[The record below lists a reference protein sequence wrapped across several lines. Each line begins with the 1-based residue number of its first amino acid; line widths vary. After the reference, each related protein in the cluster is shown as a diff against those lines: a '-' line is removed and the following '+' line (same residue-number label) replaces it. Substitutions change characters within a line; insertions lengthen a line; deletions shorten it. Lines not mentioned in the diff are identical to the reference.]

1 MERRNKF
8 MSEALTEARL
18 AKLAGEVPIG
28 AVIVKGDEVVSRAH
42 NRTETDEDPTA
53 HAEIIAI
60 REASRALGT
69 QRLVGCELFVT
80 AEPCTMCAGACILAR
95 LDAVYAGT
103 KSPKSGAAGSVKDVL
118 TGGELNHIVHYE
130 TGIMKEECAA
140 LLSVFF
146 KDLRTNSKGNE

>member
-8 MSEALTEARL
+8 MFEALAEASL
-18 AKLAGEVPIG
+18 AMQAGEVPIG
-28 AVIVKGDEVVSRAH
+28 AVIVKNDCVVSRSH

-53 HAEIIAI
+53 HAEILAI
-60 REASRALGT
+60 REAAKTLGT
-69 QRLVGCELFVT
+69 SRLVGCELFVT

-130 TGIMKEECAA
+130 TGIMREECAA
-140 LLSVFF
+140 MLSKFF
-146 KDLRTNSKGNE
+146 RDLRTNPKGNE